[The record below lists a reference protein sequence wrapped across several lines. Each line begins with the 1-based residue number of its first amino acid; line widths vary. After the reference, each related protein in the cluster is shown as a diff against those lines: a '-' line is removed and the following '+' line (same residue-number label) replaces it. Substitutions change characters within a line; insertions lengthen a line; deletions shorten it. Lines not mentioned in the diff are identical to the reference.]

1 MRKPLILHLV
11 GPVRTAP
18 KEANQFCWLAFF
30 WREFGC
36 VAHIVRLIDY
46 QVNTKIDPRG
56 VDFSKALIFS
66 QTNNV
71 CNAPFFSI
79 LNP

>member
-1 MRKPLILHLV
+1 MI
-11 GPVRTAP
+11 
-18 KEANQFCWLAFF
+18 
-30 WREFGC
+30 
-36 VAHIVRLIDY
+36 RLIDY
-46 QVNTKIDPRG
+46 QVNTKIDPPG
-56 VDFSKALIFS
+56 VDFAKALIFS